1 MRVRSATALVLSA
14 LVCSA
19 LPARAQDASAAAPP
33 LSLEGAVARSL
44 GATPTLRIADL
55 EVDAASARARASRA
69 ALLPTLSG
77 SASWMNQTE
86 NLESFG
92 FDLSAFGGAP
102 LPTEIGPFSVFDARA
117 RVTQTLFDW
126 ASVRRLEAANAGTAV
141 SRAARDVR
149 GQEAASRA
157 AMAYLAAARARATV
171 AAREEDVRL
180 ASELASLAQTQLEAG
195 VSTGLDVTRAKT
207 ELAGAQGQLLVAQND
222 EQQSEIALVRA
233 LGLDP
238 SRRFTL
244 TDTLSA
250 SLGASAAPTTDR
262 AAIEMALARRPELH
276 VERERMHRADLE
288 RSALGAERLPSLK
301 AEADWGA
308 NGPPSADIIAT
319 RRVAVELSVPIFD
332 GFRREGRIAEQ
343 DAAAREAHIRENDL
357 ERQIAADVQSATL
370 ALESATRRE
379 AVALDRLTFAQEEL
393 AQARERYQQGI
404 AGNIDVINAQATL
417 VHARDAVIDARFA
430 AAAARVELAR
440 ATGVAETVH

>member
-1 MRVRSATALVLSA
+1 MSANRSAALLFVA
-14 LVCSA
+14 LACSTVS
-19 LPARAQDASAAAPP
+19 ARAQDSSAAPP
-33 LSLEGAVARSL
+33 LSLQAAVTQSL

-55 EVDAASARARASRA
+55 QVDAANARARAARA

-126 ASVRRLEAANAGTAV
+126 ASVRRLAAANAGTAV
-141 SRAARDVR
+141 SRAARDVS
-149 GQEAASRA
+149 GQTAASRA
-157 AMAYLAAARARATV
+157 AMAYLDAARARAVV

-180 ASELASLAQTQLEAG
+180 ASELASLAQAQLDAG
-195 VSTGLDVTRAKT
+195 VSTALDVTRAKT
-207 ELAGAQGQLLVAQND
+207 ELAGARGQLLVAQND
-222 EQQSEIALVRA
+222 EQQSEITLARA

-250 SLGASAAPTTDR
+250 LLGGSAAPTTDSS
-262 AAIEMALARRPELH
+262 AIALALTRRPELH
-276 VERERMHRADLE
+276 LERERVHRADLE
-288 RSALGAERLPSLK
+288 RSAVSAERLPRLE

-343 DAAAREAHIRENDL
+343 DATAREAHIRENDL
-357 ERQIAADVQSATL
+357 EQEIAADVQGATL
-370 ALESATRRE
+370 DLASATRRE
-379 AVALDRLTFAQEEL
+379 AVAHDRLTFAEQEL
-393 AQARERYQQGI
+393 DQARESFAQGV
-404 AGNIDVINAQATL
+404 AGNIDVINAQTSL
-417 VHARDAVIDARFA
+417 VHARDALIDARFA
-430 AAAARVELAR
+430 AAAARVHLAR
-440 ATGVAETVH
+440 AAGVAETVH